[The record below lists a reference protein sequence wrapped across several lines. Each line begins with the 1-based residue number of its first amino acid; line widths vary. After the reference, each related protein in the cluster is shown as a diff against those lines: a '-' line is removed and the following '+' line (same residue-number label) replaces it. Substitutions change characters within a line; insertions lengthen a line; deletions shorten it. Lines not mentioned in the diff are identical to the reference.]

1 MYTIPISVD
10 VGGRELKIR
19 NKGDYR
25 IVLDCFS
32 ALNDLELN
40 TEERLFASLIIFYE
54 DFEDL
59 MDFQN
64 IEEEELSTAVI
75 KMYEFFNCGEDSQNA
90 KKVPYKLVDWDGDAQ
105 MICSAIN
112 KVANTEIRSVEY
124 MHWWTFMGYYSAIG
138 ECPLATV
145 IHIRDKIMRGSK
157 LEKNEREFKYDNPQ
171 YFIWNSK
178 TVEQQ
183 EAEDMIKQLWNSG
196 D

>member
-32 ALNDLELN
+32 ALNDSELN

-64 IEEEELSTAVI
+64 IEEEALSTAVI
-75 KMYEFFNCGEDSQNA
+75 KMYEFFNCGEESQNA
-90 KKVPYKLVDWDGDAQ
+90 KKVPYKLVDWDGDSQ

-145 IHIRDKIMRGSK
+145 IHIRDKIMRGKK